1 MKNPTINP
9 TMNPNEREVFT
20 NGVDLDVYFCD
31 MRDSAFNLQK
41 TVGAKTNIIH
51 TDRISKVT
59 MTLEGKTIAYR
70 LYKEKFGNK
79 LVSKKIT
86 VEIW

>member
-1 MKNPTINP
+1 MKPVIKPVINQ
-9 TMNPNEREVFT
+9 NEKIVDTE
-20 NGVDLDVYFCD
+20 GVDLDVYFCD

-41 TVGAKTNIIH
+41 TVGAKTEIIH
-51 TDRISKVT
+51 TDRVSKVA
-59 MTLEGKTIAYR
+59 MRLNGSSIAYR

-86 VEIW
+86 VEVW